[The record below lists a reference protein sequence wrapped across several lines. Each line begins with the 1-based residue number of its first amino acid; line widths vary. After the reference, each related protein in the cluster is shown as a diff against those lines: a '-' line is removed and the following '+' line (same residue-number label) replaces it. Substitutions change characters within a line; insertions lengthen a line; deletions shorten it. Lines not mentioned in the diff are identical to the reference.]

1 MGVFESLEGPGRF
14 GSWFFPPLR
23 YQTPGS
29 TWCFFLG
36 PVVGINLVQNV
47 SRIVARRSPHGRV
60 MNDDLSK
67 ANEIFFLLGEKTF
80 CPLVLAGQIS
90 FHKIKKN

>member
-1 MGVFESLEGPGRF
+1 LGGFESFEGPGRF
-14 GSWFFPPLR
+14 GSWFFSPLR

-29 TWCFFLG
+29 TWCFFLS

-67 ANEIFFLLGEKTF
+67 ANEIFLFFSSQGKN
-80 CPLVLAGQIS
+80 VLPVGIDRAKY
-90 FHKIKKN
+90 FFTK